1 MGARGQK
8 LISPIE
14 GEENATLEINGFA
27 YKNKETSSFV
37 FKVELDGN
45 FNLKGI
51 NYTIKYL
58 GTISKPLNNKLYR
71 TLILGVFEAICKE
84 IKKEDL
90 KKVKMPQEKNYAL
103 LDMGA
108 KTTGIYIY
116 SNYRLKFNRTLLVG
130 GNELDKKIVQEL
142 TVTEND
148 AKFLKISNLYY
159 RINDY
164 DHTIETLSKIA
175 NIKSDSGESTLTVR
189 KIFFN
194 KNLKITISNTRI
206 ISLYSN
212 I

>member
-71 TLILGVFEAICKE
+71 SENIIIAEE
-84 IKKEDL
+84 
-90 KKVKMPQEKNYAL
+90 
-103 LDMGA
+103 
-108 KTTGIYIY
+108 
-116 SNYRLKFNRTLLVG
+116 
-130 GNELDKKIVQEL
+130 KKIVDKKERYLNQYNEAEL
-142 TVTEND
+142 NWV
-148 AKFLKISNLYY
+148 KSGVLRFYHK
-159 RINDY
+159 
-164 DHTIETLSKIA
+164 SKPPVNSA
-175 NIKSDSGESTLTVR
+175 T
-189 KIFFN
+189 
-194 KNLKITISNTRI
+194 
-206 ISLYSN
+206 SLV
-212 I
+212 IDK